1 MNTNVTDEVVT
12 EVPAEG
18 LPEAAPTTET
28 ETTETDWRSSL
39 PEELRDNATLQKY
52 SSVESLAKGYINASS
67 MLGKDKLLKP
77 NSDDEWNAF
86 YNEMGRPEEPAGYEF
101 PATETD
107 SGFEVDAE
115 MVDKFRSV
123 AHSAGL
129 SGKQAQQLYEW
140 YTANNAEQFEQA
152 VSNAENSLAESEAS
166 MRKEWGR
173 AYDQK
178 MEQALRAVRQFGGE
192 PLVEELNATGLGNN
206 PNLIKA
212 FALAGE
218 KIMGDQQ
225 LEGGGS
231 NIMTPEQIKEEIAA
245 IQNDPSFYDTENLE
259 RPAMVRKMQVLM
271 EELHGTEPVGGY
283 SVG

>member
-18 LPEAAPTTET
+18 LPETAPATET
-28 ETTETDWRSSL
+28 ETTQADWRSSL
-39 PEELRDNATLQKY
+39 PEELRDNASLQKY

-67 MLGKDKLLKP
+67 MLGKDKLVKP
-77 NSDDEWNAF
+77 SSDDEWNAF
-86 YNEMGRPEEPAGYEF
+86 YNEMGRPEEPTGYEF
-101 PATETD
+101 KTPETD
-107 SGFEVDAE
+107 SGYEVDGE
-115 MVDKFRSV
+115 MVDKFRTV

-129 SGKQAQQLYEW
+129 SSKQAQQLYEW
-140 YTANNAEQFEQA
+140 YTTNSAEQFDLV
-152 VSNAENSLAESEAS
+152 VSSAETKMAESEAA

-192 PLVEELNATGLGNN
+192 PLVEELNETGLGNN

-212 FALAGE
+212 FAMAGE

-225 LEGGGS
+225 LEGEGT
-231 NIMTPEQIKEEIAA
+231 NIMTPEQIKEQIAA
-245 IQNDPSFYDTENLE
+245 IQNDPSFYDADNLE
-259 RPAMVRKMQVLM
+259 RPAMVRKMQALM

>member
-1 MNTNVTDEVVT
+1 MNTNVTEEVVT
-12 EVPAEG
+12 EVPVEG
-18 LPEAAPTTET
+18 LPEATPTTT
-28 ETTETDWRSSL
+28 SETTEADWRSSL
-39 PEELRDNATLQKY
+39 PEELRSNATLEKY
-52 SSVESLAKGYINASS
+52 TSVESLAKGYLNASS
-67 MLGKDKLLKP
+67 MLGKDKLIKP
-77 NSDDEWNAF
+77 NSDDEWGAF
-86 YNEMGRPEEPAGYEF
+86 YNEMGRPEDPAGYEF
-101 PATETD
+101 PAAEAD

-115 MVDKFRSV
+115 MVNKFRSV
-123 AHSAGL
+123 AHEAGL
-129 SGKQAQQLYEW
+129 SGKQAEQLYEW

-152 VSNAENSLAESEAS
+152 VSNAETSLTESEAA
-166 MRKEWGR
+166 MRKEWGK

-225 LEGGGS
+225 LEGEGS
-231 NIMTPEQIKEEIAA
+231 NIMTPQQIKEEIAT
-245 IQNDPSFYDTENLE
+245 IQNDPSFYDSNNLE
-259 RPAMVRKMQVLM
+259 RPALVRKMQVLM
-271 EELHGTEPVGGY
+271 EELHGNEPVGGY